1 MELDKLF
8 ANDMSD
14 KGLISS
20 MYKEFI
26 QLNNKK
32 KIILLKNGQRPETI
46 KLLEENKGGSSL
58 T

>member
-1 MELDKLF
+1 MGLDKLF

-26 QLNNKK
+26 QLNNNN
-32 KIILLKNGQRPETI
+32 KIILLKMGKDLKP
-46 KLLEENKGGSSL
+46 
-58 T
+58 

>member
-26 QLNNKK
+26 QLNNN

-46 KLLEENKGGSSL
+46 KLLEENKGGSFL